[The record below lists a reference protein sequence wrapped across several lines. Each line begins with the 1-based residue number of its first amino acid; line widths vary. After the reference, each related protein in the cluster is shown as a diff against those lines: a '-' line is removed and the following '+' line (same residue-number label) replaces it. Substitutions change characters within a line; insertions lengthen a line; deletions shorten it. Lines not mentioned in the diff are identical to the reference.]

1 MAAPVSPDHLGLAEV
16 QPTGAL
22 AAGGG
27 VSSKLAALQTLSAK
41 LIYLHD
47 DGLLY
52 DEMVSSLQKII
63 GCDFCALYTCDISRG
78 ILKLRACHGYAEN
91 LVGTELPLDEGSSSQ
106 AQAVLEEYLI
116 CVPDLAGSEQEGRL
130 DSELRSQLVIPILSK
145 RGPAGAIEVGS
156 RDPDAFSSQ
165 DIQLASM
172 LVDQMAFS
180 LENIQLLEELT
191 ATRDAVIQGMALLAE
206 SRDVHIGGHLN
217 RICAYSR
224 HLSQRLMRL
233 PRFKP
238 EVDEL
243 FVETLTRSAA
253 LHDIGKVGIPDHIL
267 LKPGKLTPEEYEI
280 MKTHSDIGASL
291 LGELMR
297 DHGAFYML
305 KMGADVAGG
314 HHERWDGTGYPQGLR
329 AEQIPL
335 AARIVAICDV
345 YDAMTSR
352 RVYKEPMDHREAYQY
367 IVERPGS
374 QFDPHLVE
382 IFKSMAGDLLL
393 IRQNFPD

>member
-1 MAAPVSPDHLGLAEV
+1 MAAPESPDHLDLADA
-16 QPTGAL
+16 PL
-22 AAGGG
+22 AVPLTAGN

-47 DGLLY
+47 DSLLY
-52 DEMVSSLQKII
+52 DEMVASLQKII
-63 GCDFCALYTCDISRG
+63 GCDFCALYTYEEARG
-78 ILKLRACHGYAEN
+78 ALKLRACHGYAESV
-91 LVGTELPLDEGSSSQ
+91 VGTELSLEEGSSSQ
-106 AQAVLEEYLI
+106 AQAVLEQYLI
-116 CVPDLAGSEQEGRL
+116 CVPDLAGSGQEGCL
-130 DSELRSQLVIPILSK
+130 DPELRSQLVIPILSK
-145 RGPAGAIEVGS
+145 RGPAGVIEVGS
-156 RDPDAFSSQ
+156 RQPDAFSNQ

-206 SRDVHIGGHLN
+206 SRDAHIGGHLN

-224 HLSQRLMRL
+224 HLSQKLMRL
-233 PRFKP
+233 PRFRP
-238 EVDEL
+238 EVDEH
-243 FVETLTRSAA
+243 FVETITRSAA

-267 LKPGKLTPEEYEI
+267 LKPGKLTPEEYET
-280 MKTHSDIGASL
+280 MKTHSDIGAAL
-291 LGELMR
+291 LSELMR

-305 KMGADVAGG
+305 KMGAEVAGG

-335 AARIVAICDV
+335 SARIVAICDV

-352 RVYKEPMDHREAYQY
+352 RVYKEAMDHQEAYSY

-382 IFKSMAGDLLL
+382 IFKSMAGDLLV
-393 IRQNFPD
+393 IRQRYPD